1 MPVKHQQKP
10 APKASEPIEVHRR
23 HAEEFLAKDEY
34 KRKPEAYNGRS
45 DEAKP

>member
-10 APKASEPIEVHRR
+10 APKASASVEEHKK
-23 HAEEFLAKDEY
+23 HAEAFLAKEEH
-34 KRKPEAYNGRS
+34 KAPKSGKPIVT